1 MCRIPM
7 PKSDTDKDQQKR
19 EKQDRL
25 TKALRDNL
33 FRRKQQMRARKQS
46 APALDAQ
53 SSSPKSV
60 PTNATPAKAET
71 SSEEG

>member
-46 APALDAQ
+46 API
-53 SSSPKSV
+53 
-60 PTNATPAKAET
+60 NATPANTET